1 MEVSCGA
8 LIHFWRAK
16 YHLYPFS
23 NNSLENVNTII
34 VTWSTVS
41 KTDASVVQYGT
52 KDTDLVATGS
62 SKLFTDGG
70 RKKRSQYIHRV
81 CVCVAAKFSV
91 AKELCNHE
99 SHWKFLLQVTL
110 SNLLPLQTY
119 SYRCGSDEGWSRV
132 FTFKSAA
139 ANSDW
144 APELA
149 IFGDLG
155 VENAQ
160 SLPRLQQE
168 LHRYD
173 AIIHNGDF
181 AYDMDSQNG
190 KVGDQFMRDLESIA
204 ATVPYMVCAGNHE
217 EK

>member
-1 MEVSCGA
+1 M
-8 LIHFWRAK
+8 
-16 YHLYPFS
+16 
-23 NNSLENVNTII
+23 
-34 VTWSTVS
+34 
-41 KTDASVVQYGT
+41 
-52 KDTDLVATGS
+52 
-62 SKLFTDGG
+62 
-70 RKKRSQYIHRV
+70 
-81 CVCVAAKFSV
+81 
-91 AKELCNHE
+91 
-99 SHWKFLLQVTL
+99 TL

-119 SYRCGSDEGWSRV
+119 SYRCGSDQGWSKI

-181 AYDMDSQNG
+181 AYDMDSHDA
-190 KVGDQFMRDLESIA
+190 KIGDEFMRDLESIA
-204 ATVPYMVCAGNHE
+204 ANVPYMVCAGNHE